1 MQPDDSH
8 SLKQALD
15 RDDRNARSFIR
26 RYWWSGALAIG
37 AVALLFGQP
46 RSGAESA
53 EAPIIFVPTPPP
65 VSVKLDTLRSGQT
78 LAELFTAGGF
88 TAGEIHDLVGEMS
101 QYLSPRRLRPGVVV
115 GVFTHPGQPTHRI
128 SIQPDAD
135 QVLHL
140 TAAGDTWEATIDSV
154 PVTVD
159 TVLIGG
165 LIHTSL
171 YEAELIGDVERL
183 APRED
188 IEIVWELTRLFA
200 WQVDFH
206 RDLRVGDGFRVAIRR
221 EVRPDGTVRPGAQVL
236 AAEFVNQGRTFS
248 AVRFVDP
255 NGKAEYYDRDGES
268 LQRMFLR
275 APLEFA
281 RVTSRFNPRRFHPV
295 LRRRTAHLG
304 TDYSA
309 RTGTPVLTVGNGT
322 VTRAGNWGGYGRIVE
337 IRHNSTYTTRYAHLS
352 RFGGGIRTGARVQ
365 QGQVIGYSGSTGLVN
380 APHLHYEFLKNGR
393 QTDPR
398 LLKLPPG
405 RAVAESLRPQFE
417 VQRDEIVP
425 VLDALVVPDIFEE
438 PTRVVEADLTSSAS

>member
-1 MQPDDSH
+1 MQPDDS
-8 SLKQALD
+8 
-15 RDDRNARSFIR
+15 RSTG
-26 RYWWSGALAIG
+26 RYWWTAALAILLVAAAF
-37 AVALLFGQP
+37 AVP
-46 RSGAESA
+46 REGGEPA
-53 EAPIIFVPTPPP
+53 EAPVIFVPTPPP
-65 VSVKLDTLRSGQT
+65 VTASLDTLRSGQT

-88 TAGEIHDLVGEMS
+88 TPAEIHGLVGEIS
-101 QYLSPRRLRPGVVV
+101 EYLSPRRLRPGVVV
-115 GVFTHPGQPTHRI
+115 GVYAYPGQPTHRI

-135 QVLHL
+135 RVLHL
-140 TAAGDTWEATIDSV
+140 TVAGDTWEAMIDSV

-165 LIHTSL
+165 VIETSL
-171 YEAELIGDVERL
+171 YEANLIGDVDRL

-221 EVRPDGTVRPGAQVL
+221 EVRPDGTIRPGAQVL
-236 AAEFVNQGRTFS
+236 AAEFVNQGRLYT

-255 NGKAEYYDRDGES
+255 NGKAEYYDREGES

-304 TDYSA
+304 TDYGA

-322 VTRAGNWGGYGRIVE
+322 VTRAGTWGGYGRIVE
-337 IRHNSTYTTRYAHLS
+337 IRHNSTYATRYAHLS
-352 RFGGGIRTGARVQ
+352 RFAKGVRVGSRVQ
-365 QGQVIGYSGSTGLVN
+365 QGQVIGYSGATGLVN

-405 RAVAESLRPQFE
+405 RAVAASLRPKFE
-417 VQRDEIVP
+417 VQRNEVVP
-425 VLDALVVPDIFEE
+425 LLDALVVPDIFEE
-438 PTRVVEADLTSSAS
+438 PTRIVEADATSSAS

>member
-1 MQPDDSH
+1 MQPGDSD
-8 SLKQALD
+8 SIKQALD
-15 RDDRNARSFIR
+15 RDDRDARGLIR

-37 AVALLFGQP
+37 AVSLFFAQP
-46 RSGAESA
+46 RTGAEPA
-53 EAPIIFVPTPPP
+53 EVPVIFVPTPPP
-65 VSVKLDTLRSGQT
+65 VSVTLDTLRSGQT
-78 LAELFTAGGF
+78 LGEMFTAGGF
-88 TAGEIHDLVGEMS
+88 TPGEIHQLVGEIS
-101 QYLSPRRLRPGVVV
+101 EHLSVRRLRPGVVV
-115 GVFTHPGQPTHRI
+115 GVFAHPGEPTHRI

-140 TAAGDTWEATIDSV
+140 TAAGDTWESMIDSV

-165 LIHTSL
+165 VIQTSL
-171 YEAELIGDVERL
+171 YEAELTGDVDRL

-221 EVRPDGTVRPGAQVL
+221 EVRPDGSVRPGAQVL
-236 AAEFVNQGRTFS
+236 AAEFINQGRMYT

-322 VTRAGNWGGYGRIVE
+322 VTRAGTWGGYGRIVE

-352 RFGGGIRTGARVQ
+352 GFGRGVRVGSRVQ
-365 QGQVIGYSGSTGLVN
+365 QGQVIGYSGSTGLVS

-405 RAVAESLRPQFE
+405 RAVAESLRLQFE
-417 VQRDEIVP
+417 LQRDEVVP

-438 PTRVVEADLTSSAS
+438 PTRVVEADLKSSAS

>member
-1 MQPDDSH
+1 MR
-8 SLKQALD
+8 KAIA
-15 RDDRNARSFIR
+15 RDNRDARGLIR
-26 RYWWSGALAIG
+26 RYWWSGALAVG

-46 RSGAESA
+46 QRGAEPV
-53 EAPIIFVPTPPP
+53 EVPTIFVPTPPP
-65 VSVKLDTLRSGQT
+65 VSVSLDTLRSGQT

-88 TAGEIHDLVGEMS
+88 TATEIHNLVGEIS

-115 GVFTHPGQPTHRI
+115 GVFNYPGQSTHRI
-128 SIQPDAD
+128 SIQPDPD

-140 TAAGDTWEATIDSV
+140 TAAGDTWEAVIDSV

-165 LIHTSL
+165 VIQTSL
-171 YEAELIGDVERL
+171 YEADLVGDVDRL

-221 EVRPDGTVRPGAQVL
+221 EVRPDGTVRPGAHVL
-236 AAEFVNQGRTFS
+236 AAEFVNQGRTYS

-304 TDYSA
+304 TDYGA

-322 VTRAGNWGGYGRIVE
+322 VTRAGTWGGYGRIVE

-352 RFGGGIRTGARVQ
+352 GFGRGIRTGTRVQ
-365 QGQVIGYSGSTGLVN
+365 QGQVVGYSGSSGLVN

-405 RAVAESLRPQFE
+405 RAVAESLRPEFDL
-417 VQRDEIVP
+417 QRDKVIP
-425 VLDALVVPDIFEE
+425 ILDALVVPDIFEE
-438 PTRVVEADLTSSAS
+438 PTRVVEADLRSSAG

>member
-1 MQPDDSH
+1 MQPDDQFMH
-8 SLKQALD
+8 EALRRTD
-15 RDDRNARSFIR
+15 GSSRRLIK
-26 RYWWSGALAIG
+26 RYWWSGALAVVSI
-37 AVALLFGQP
+37 VVLVGQP
-46 RSGAESA
+46 YRRPAAIEV
-53 EAPIIFVPTPPP
+53 PTVFVPTPPP
-65 VSVKLDTLRSGQT
+65 VSVALDTLRSGET
-78 LAELFTAGGF
+78 LAELLTAQGF
-88 TAGEIHDLVGEMS
+88 AAGEIHRLVGEIS
-101 QYLSPRRLRPGVVV
+101 HYFSPRRMRPGLVV
-115 GVFTHPGQPTHRI
+115 GVYARGEEPSHRI

-140 TAAGDTWEATIDSV
+140 MAAGDSWETRIDSV

-165 LIHTSL
+165 VVQTSL
-171 YEAELIGDVERL
+171 YEAGLLGDVDRL

-188 IEIVWELTRLFA
+188 VEIVWELTRLFA

-206 RDLRVGDGFRVAIRR
+206 RDLRAGDGFRVAIRR
-221 EVRPDGTVRPGAQVL
+221 EVRPDGSVRPGAQVL
-236 AAEFVNQGRTFS
+236 AAEFVNQSRVYS

-255 NGKAEYYDRDGES
+255 SGKAEYYDRDGES

-281 RVTSRFNPRRFHPV
+281 RVTSRFNRRRFHPV

-309 RTGTPVLTVGNGT
+309 RIGTPALTVGNGT
-322 VTRAGNWGGYGRIVE
+322 VTRAGRWGGYGLVVE

-352 RFGGGIRTGARVQ
+352 RLGRGIRAGARVQ
-365 QGQVIGYSGSTGLVN
+365 QGQVIGYSGATGLVN
-380 APHLHYEFLKNGR
+380 APHLHYEFLQNGR
-393 QTDPR
+393 QADPR

-405 RAVAESLRPQFE
+405 RAVAEAHRAQFE
-417 VQRDEIVP
+417 AQRDDVMP

-438 PTRVVEADLTSSAS
+438 PTRVVEADVRSSAS

>member
-1 MQPDDSH
+1 MQPEDS
-8 SLKQALD
+8 
-15 RDDRNARSFIR
+15 RSMK

-37 AVALLFGQP
+37 AVVVLFAAP
-46 RSGAESA
+46 RGADEPA
-53 EAPIIFVPTPPP
+53 EAPTIFIPTPPP
-65 VSVKLDTLRSGQT
+65 VSVSLDTLRSGQT
-78 LAELFTAGGF
+78 LGGLFTAGGF
-88 TAGEIHDLVGEMS
+88 TPAQIHQLVGEIG

-115 GVFTHPGQPTHRI
+115 GVFSYPGQPTHRI

-140 TAAGDTWEATIDSV
+140 TAAGDTWEAMIDSV

-165 LIHTSL
+165 VIQTSL
-171 YEAELIGDVERL
+171 YEADLIGDVDRL

-221 EVRPDGTVRPGAQVL
+221 EVRPDGTIRPGAQVL
-236 AAEFVNQGRTFS
+236 AAEFVNQGRMYS

-255 NGKAEYYDRDGES
+255 NGKAEYYDRVGES

-281 RVTSRFNPRRFHPV
+281 RVTSRFNRRRFHPV

-322 VTRAGNWGGYGRIVE
+322 VTRAGTWGGYGRIVE
-337 IRHNSTYTTRYAHLS
+337 IRHNSTYSTRYAHLS
-352 RFGGGIRTGARVQ
+352 RFGSGIRSGTRVQ

-405 RAVAESLRPQFE
+405 RAVAESLRPEFE
-417 VQRDEIVP
+417 LQRDEVIP
-425 VLDALVVPDIFEE
+425 ILDALVVPDIFEE
-438 PTRVVEADLTSSAS
+438 PTRVVEADLKSSAS